1 MKIELKRISPEIF
14 KHKKLLYIVA
24 ITGVIHGIVYSR
36 LAFIVKDLTD
46 QLSQIKGVDT
56 LFLEELY
63 KISAIGLSLAVIAG
77 ITRYFHNYFMNNV
90 GDLVAQSL
98 REQLQSRFMKLS
110 LTFHNQYAAGSGGLL
125 SRVLSDVHKIQ
136 EGLRMVADIFIYP
149 TMLVFL
155 IGNLFY
161 LDWRLASF
169 VLLALP
175 LIGLIIKNLSRSLR
189 KYAPLAQEDLEK
201 MSATIKESIDGIRVI
216 QSFNLNDFLE
226 NKLRKIGQAYYESRK
241 KINSRLELSGP
252 VTELIATILFF
263 SIVIY
268 TGVQISKG
276 EATVGTFLGFLTSL
290 LMAGQ
295 PIKKFQD
302 SFVRLQQVIVSI
314 DRIYAIIDSMA
325 VVNENPQHLEFPQ
338 DWKKIIYKNV
348 HFSFGQEQVLK
359 DLNFEINK
367 GQVVA
372 LVGESGSGKSTI
384 VNLLERFF
392 DPDSGQI
399 SIDATPIQEFSL
411 KDLRNHIALVS
422 QDVFLFSDSISNN
435 IQSGNFNRQSLD
447 VPQVSK
453 LAHAENFILKM
464 PEKYQSQ
471 VGDRGNLLSG
481 GEKQRISIARAFFK
495 NAPILILDEAT
506 SALDSASEVEVQ
518 AGLDTL
524 MEGRTVIVVAHRL
537 STIQRADKIIVL
549 KKGQIVEV
557 GNHAELL
564 SKKGE
569 YSRFYNLQG

>member
-399 SIDATPIQEFSL
+399 SIDSTPIQEFSL